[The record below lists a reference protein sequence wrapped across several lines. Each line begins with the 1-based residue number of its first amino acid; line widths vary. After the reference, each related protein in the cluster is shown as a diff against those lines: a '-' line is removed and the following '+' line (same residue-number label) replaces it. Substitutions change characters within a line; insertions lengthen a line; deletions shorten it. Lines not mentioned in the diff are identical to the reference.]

1 MLDNYDTDSHLKC
14 TEPTAGGCNGGS
26 RDHEEQRSQTQTQ
39 TADRPNGRGEESV
52 ASASQP
58 TDTGINV
65 NNTATLYQLI
75 MNPKTLIFQLLGRE
89 DKMFSDRCY
98 ILYKCLILKSK
109 SCLQTFVRC
118 PSLSFVMV

>member
-1 MLDNYDTDSHLKC
+1 MT
-14 TEPTAGGCNGGS
+14 PTRTSNARSLRRAAVTVDHVITRS
-26 RDHEEQRSQTQTQ
+26 RGVKHRLRQQ
-39 TADRPNGRGEESV
+39 TAPSGRGEESV

-75 MNPKTLIFQLLGRE
+75 MTPKTLIFQLLGRE

-109 SCLQTFVRC
+109 SC
-118 PSLSFVMV
+118 